1 MNVKISLP
9 ELSNMIAES
18 TGFDTKACEIFL
30 RDIFAIVAETI
41 VAGENVKV
49 KGIGTFKVV
58 TVEQRKSVNVNT
70 GEQMIIPEHRKVT
83 FTPDKALADAVNKP
97 FEMYEPIELNDG
109 VTEEMLNSAE
119 IEGPAQTVRPD
130 EEPILPDEPQPVPES
145 EPEPVKEPEPEP
157 VPDPEPEHKF
167 DPEPEPKPEPRPE
180 FIPEVEKTAVQE
192 TDSAVEAQ
200 QAVED
205 TEIYAHDFTVPDED
219 DFIRRQKR
227 RHFGKGFLTGALCA
241 LALIAIVF
249 VSWHLV
255 SPESFESLKAG
266 FISNENETPVVQS
279 KAQQTAPAV
288 KIPKAA
294 KKTEDEKPEET
305 IEPVDNKEIA
315 NVPTETSD
323 KHIADNEERTKAKET
338 PAVINDKITK
348 KRFLTTMARE
358 YYGNYNLWPLIYDYN
373 QGLGHPDRIR
383 PGTKIKVPSAETLG
397 IDPKDPAIVKRAK
410 KRGVQIYSKYKKN

>member
-9 ELSNMIAES
+9 ELSDMIAEA

-41 VAGENVKV
+41 VAEENVKV

-70 GEQMIIPEHRKVT
+70 GEQMLIPEHRKVT
-83 FTPDKALADAVNKP
+83 FTPDKALAEAVNRP

-119 IEGPAQTVRPD
+119 T
-130 EEPILPDEPQPVPES
+130 EEPAKAVTQPEETIQQP
-145 EPEPVKEPEPEP
+145 EPEPITEPEPETEP
-157 VPDPEPEHKF
+157 VREPEHIAK
-167 DPEPEPKPEPRPE
+167 PEPEPDSEPVPEPGQEEEEQTP
-180 FIPEVEKTAVQE
+180 VQE
-192 TDSAVEAQ
+192 AEGVESPQMA
-200 QAVED
+200 ED
-205 TEIYAHDFTVPDED
+205 EDVYAHDFTVPDED
-219 DFIRRQKR
+219 DYIRRQKR
-227 RHFGKGFLTGALCA
+227 RHFGKGFITGAVCA
-241 LALIAIVF
+241 LALIAIAF

-255 SPESFESLKAG
+255 SPESFDSLKAAL
-266 FISNENETPVVQS
+266 SSDNNVATVVRPQ
-279 KAQQTAPAV
+279 ARQAAPAV
-288 KIPKAA
+288 KIPKPAKAA
-294 KKTEDEKPEET
+294 EKVKQEET
-305 IEPVDNKEIA
+305 IEPVDNKETA

-323 KHIADNEERTKAKET
+323 RHIAEKEETAKAKKA

-397 IDPKDPAIVKRAK
+397 IDPEDPAVVKRAK
-410 KRGVQIYSKYKKN
+410 KRGAQIYSKYKKN